1 MNERIDRVK
10 SHLRENKKAYIA
22 GAAGLAVGVVSVGT
36 AFLLNKDYEAQI
48 VQQVKQIAWRANSNQ
63 VVINLTE
70 KSTPSKPVHLVGT
83 NLYFDSLSD
92 ASRKTGHS
100 LPKLS
105 RHVNG
110 HIPDLNGDVF
120 EVLQPA

>member
-1 MNERIDRVK
+1 MSNAKVVANYQKVK
-10 SHLRENKKAYIA
+10 THLRENKKVYIA
-22 GAAGLAVGVVSVGT
+22 TAAGVVAG
-36 AFLLNKDYEAQI
+36 ALLFRQDHEAQI
-48 VQQVKQIAWRANSNQ
+48 VQQVRQIAFRANSNQ

-83 NLYFDSLSD
+83 NLYFDSLHD
-92 ASRKTGHS
+92 AARKTGHS
-100 LPKLS
+100 LSKLS

-110 HIPDLNGDVF
+110 HVSDLNGDVF